1 MTDYRVLEAAAL
13 PPGHMKAVKAGD
25 ADVLLVHGPDG
36 IVAVEAKCPHAGAP
50 LEKGALCDGR
60 IVCPWHLGEFAL
72 DGALLNPP
80 PLRPLRTYPVRMVGG
95 TVVVGDEPVAAPQA
109 ASAPETTARLVA
121 LVGAGAAA
129 AAAAGELRRGGF
141 GGRIVAID
149 PVAGEPIDRTQLSK
163 NALAGKSPTAK
174 ARLDAFDGHDVER
187 REATVTKLDAAAR
200 ELGLS
205 DGSTLRYDAALV
217 ATGGRPG
224 RLDVPGAERAFTI
237 RHAADVD
244 AILAAAEGKD
254 HAVVIGSSFI
264 GLEAASALVQ
274 HGLTVT
280 VVGTDE
286 LPFEK
291 QFGEA
296 AARALVAWH
305 EKHGT
310 QFRLAAEV
318 VSIDDEGVNVRGD
331 AFEERIAADVVIFG
345 VGVSPLLPAEHD
357 LPLATTGGGVAVDA
371 TLRAA
376 GATWVA
382 GDVANVDGTRIEH
395 WRVAQAQALVAARAM
410 LGHDVRYDGVPFFW
424 TFHFGKRFG
433 YLGHAERW
441 DQIVTDGS
449 LADLAF
455 LSYFVKDG
463 RVAAVLS
470 CGRDTATAA
479 LLGVM
484 ALRPTLAGARA
495 AAEAAAP
502 PAA

>member
-1 MTDYRVLEAAAL
+1 VTDYRVLEAAAL

-25 ADVLLVHGPDG
+25 ADVLLVHGPGG

-60 IVCPWHLGEFAL
+60 IVCPWHLGEFKL
-72 DGALLNPP
+72 DGTLLSPP
-80 PLRPLRTYPVRMVGG
+80 PLRPLRTYPVRIDGG
-95 TVVVGDEPVAAPQA
+95 TVVVGDEPVATPRVE
-109 ASAPETTARLVA
+109 PDPGTIEHVVA
-121 LVGAGAAA
+121 LIGAGAAA

-149 PVAGEPIDRTQLSK
+149 PVANEPIDRTQLSK

-174 ARLDAFDGHDVER
+174 AKLDAFDGNDVER
-187 REATVTKLDAAAR
+187 REATVTKLDAAGHEVR
-200 ELGLS
+200 LS
-205 DGSTLRYDAALV
+205 DGSTLRYDTALV
-217 ATGGRPG
+217 ATGSRPG
-224 RLDVPGAERAFTI
+224 RLDVSGAERAFTI
-237 RHAADVD
+237 RHTADVD

-280 VVGTDE
+280 VAGKDA

-291 QFGEA
+291 QFGAA

-305 EKHGT
+305 EKNGT
-310 QFRLAAEV
+310 KFRLQTEI
-318 VSIDDEGVNVRGD
+318 VSVDDEAVNVRGD
-331 AFEERIAADVVIFG
+331 GFEERIAADVVIFG
-345 VGVSPLLPAEHD
+345 VGVASLLPAEHD
-357 LPLATTGGGVAVDA
+357 LPLAASGGGVAVDA

-376 GATWVA
+376 EGTWVA
-382 GDVANVDGTRIEH
+382 GDIANVDGTRIEH
-395 WRVAQAQALVAARAM
+395 WRVAQQQALVAAQAM
-410 LGHDVRYDGVPFFW
+410 LGRDVRYDGVPFFW

-441 DQIVTDGS
+441 DEIVTDGS

-484 ALRPTLAGARA
+484 ALKPTLAVARA
-495 AAEAAAP
+495 AAEAVATPTA
-502 PAA
+502 